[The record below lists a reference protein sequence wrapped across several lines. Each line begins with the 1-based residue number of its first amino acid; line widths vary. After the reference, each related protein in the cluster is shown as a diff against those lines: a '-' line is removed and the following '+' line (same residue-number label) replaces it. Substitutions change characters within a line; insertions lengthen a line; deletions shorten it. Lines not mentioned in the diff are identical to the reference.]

1 MTLQKY
7 LPNLEGDEV
16 EDELFAKVQS
26 AFQALGVRNTFVIN
40 GWQDN
45 RKQKRSYCF
54 QIQSDLVVRA
64 LLIRGFAY
72 SRSKKVQSDSVVTN
86 SVRYN
91 QVDLCSKWSFG
102 TKYFVI
108 SLQPRLLQPSI
119 IFCTL

>member
-54 QIQSDLVVRA
+54 QIQSDLVVRG